1 MMIVL
6 GFIILFI
13 LTKGGA
19 FAMQECVENLYTDLL
34 RALGFACIAI
44 SCIVTIVLIAL
55 LMTNQFPV

>member
-1 MMIVL
+1 MMIIL

-13 LTKGGA
+13 LTKGGV
-19 FAMQECVENLYTDLL
+19 FAMQECVENLYTNSI
-34 RALGFACIAI
+34 RTFGFGCMTI

>member
-19 FAMQECVENLYTDLL
+19 FAMQECVETSIQIYYEHSDLL
-34 RALGFACIAI
+34 VLPYHAL
-44 SCIVTIVLIAL
+44 
-55 LMTNQFPV
+55 